1 MVDKN
6 LDALIEDVVHGAL
19 EDYVEKM
26 SSRLMQY
33 LLDGVDNPDM
43 LSTLAAR
50 AKSDAMAIF
59 IKYKGRISKETREAF
74 LSAVEGYET
83 EVEQTL
89 EKLHTKR
96 QLTKQGALEFAQ
108 AARGIGEIVNRQN
121 IALANTMAT
130 TWYAIAANAVVRKEL
145 GDSRRSIMED
155 AVRALSD
162 AGIETVDYKSGVK
175 TTIDAAVRRH
185 IVSQVSQAKAQ
196 ILSDRCDQY
205 DQDLV
210 FVSAHFGARPSHA
223 IWQGKV
229 YSRSG
234 TSDKYPSLDEG
245 TGYSGTGPFAA
256 LGDRLCG
263 VNCQHEM
270 VPYMPGLSQLPDLSF
285 EKEQKRYG
293 MTSEEYYKA
302 TQKQRALERKVRKY
316 KRRIAL
322 GQEQG
327 LDMVDDRYKLGR
339 AQALLREHCRANGLT
354 RLYERE
360 RAYGVKRQPR
370 SLKIV
375 PVSQPKKTLNSDLY
389 YSGTFPTAN
398 MAIKAYE
405 KSDDLP
411 ALFSKRT
418 EGASIIFEGT
428 KISNKAKAEIAA
440 SFEQALTFI
449 DKDYQKMTYL
459 VRVKNLNQ
467 GVSAQI
473 IRKDSKFALVEISPR
488 TMTKDSREQRI
499 QKLFHEIAHTS
510 EWRYTTMKEWNKQS
524 EYEIAFNR
532 GERDTLPKSKA
543 VTALE
548 KAFKR
553 EGIKAKYDSEKGYL
567 IFDNRGLSAVED
579 ISDYMGEYTY
589 LGADAVSELIAESIR
604 YVAVHGEGSNIIADI
619 VAGEVLEWF

>member
-6 LDALIEDVVHGAL
+6 LDAFIEDVVHGAL

-26 SSRLMQY
+26 SSRLTQY
-33 LLDGVDNPDM
+33 LLSGVDNPDM

-59 IKYKGRISKETREAF
+59 VKYKGRISKETREAF
-74 LSAVEGYET
+74 ISAVEGYEA

-108 AARGIGEIVNRQN
+108 AARGIGEIVSRQN

-145 GDSRRSIMED
+145 GDSRRAIMED

-196 ILSDRCDQY
+196 ILSDKCDEY

-234 TSDKYPSLDEG
+234 TSSKYPSLDEG
-245 TGYSGTGPFAA
+245 TGYSGTGPFGS

-293 MTSEEYYKA
+293 MTSDEYYRA

-339 AQALLREHCRANGLT
+339 TQALLREHCRANGLT

-360 RAYGVKRQPR
+360 RAYGVKRQPKGLGR
-370 SLKIV
+370 IDFKNTEA
-375 PVSQPKKTLNSDLY
+375 VSANSITEVAKARAEKLFIKAQLAEPAVTKTL
-389 YSGTFPTAN
+389 
-398 MAIKAYE
+398 
-405 KSDDLP
+405 KSLQ
-411 ALFSKRT
+411 
-418 EGASIIFEGT
+418 T
-428 KISNKAKAEIAA
+428 KTRKLAGFGQRLKSQTSLTRKIISNAKE
-440 SFEQALTFI
+440 E
-449 DKDYQKMTYL
+449 D
-459 VRVKNLNQ
+459 VKLN
-467 GVSAQI
+467 
-473 IRKDSKFALVEISPR
+473 
-488 TMTKDSREQRI
+488 TK
-499 QKLFHEIAHTS
+499 TS
-510 EWRYTTMKEWNKQS
+510 INDVLRYTFESDINHFVADFKEVRN
-524 EYEIAFNR
+524 
-532 GERDTLPKSKA
+532 
-543 VTALE
+543 ALE
-548 KAFKR
+548 K
-553 EGIKAKYDSEKGYL
+553 KGY
-567 IFDNRGLSAVED
+567 IFTKVKNTLKDESAVYRGVNTQVKTPDGYTFEIQFHTPQSLEIKEKNHVLYEQARILD
-579 ISDYMGEYTY
+579 LSTLDGKNQSDELERQMIVNSQTISAPPKID
-589 LGADAVSELIAESIR
+589 
-604 YVAVHGEGSNIIADI
+604 
-619 VAGEVLEWF
+619 EVKK

>member
-1 MVDKN
+1 MVDKD
-6 LDALIEDVVHGAL
+6 LDALIEEVVHGAL

-26 SSRLMQY
+26 SSRLTQY
-33 LLDGVDNPDM
+33 LLSGVDNPDM

-59 IKYKGRISKETREAF
+59 VKYKGRISKETREAF
-74 LSAVEGYET
+74 ISAVEGYEA

-108 AARGIGEIVNRQN
+108 AARGIGEIVSRQN

-145 GDSRRSIMED
+145 GDSRRAIMED

-196 ILSDRCDQY
+196 ILSDKCDEY

-234 TSDKYPSLDEG
+234 TSSKYPSLDEG
-245 TGYSGTGPFAA
+245 TGYSGTGPFGS

-293 MTSEEYYKA
+293 MTSDEYYRA

-339 AQALLREHCRANGLT
+339 TQALLREHCRANGLT
-354 RLYERE
+354 RLYKRE
-360 RAYGVKRQPR
+360 RAYGVKRQPKGLGR
-370 SLKIV
+370 IDFKNTEA
-375 PVSQPKKTLNSDLY
+375 VSANSITEVAKARAEKLFIKAQLAEPAVTKTL
-389 YSGTFPTAN
+389 
-398 MAIKAYE
+398 
-405 KSDDLP
+405 KSLQ
-411 ALFSKRT
+411 
-418 EGASIIFEGT
+418 T
-428 KISNKAKAEIAA
+428 KTRKLAGFGQRLKSQTSLTRKIISNAKE
-440 SFEQALTFI
+440 E
-449 DKDYQKMTYL
+449 D
-459 VRVKNLNQ
+459 VKLN
-467 GVSAQI
+467 
-473 IRKDSKFALVEISPR
+473 
-488 TMTKDSREQRI
+488 TK
-499 QKLFHEIAHTS
+499 TS
-510 EWRYTTMKEWNKQS
+510 INDVLRYTFESDINHFVADFKEVRN
-524 EYEIAFNR
+524 
-532 GERDTLPKSKA
+532 
-543 VTALE
+543 ALE
-548 KAFKR
+548 K
-553 EGIKAKYDSEKGYL
+553 KGY
-567 IFDNRGLSAVED
+567 IFTKVKNTLKDESAVYRGVNTQVKTPDGYTFEIQFHTPQSLEIKEKNHVLYEQARILD
-579 ISDYMGEYTY
+579 LSTLDGKNQSDELERQMIVNSQTISAPPKID
-589 LGADAVSELIAESIR
+589 
-604 YVAVHGEGSNIIADI
+604 
-619 VAGEVLEWF
+619 EVKK

>member
-1 MVDKN
+1 MVDKD
-6 LDALIEDVVHGAL
+6 LDALIEEVVHGAL

-26 SSRLMQY
+26 SSRLTQY
-33 LLDGVDNPDM
+33 LLAGVDNPDM

-59 IKYKGRISKETREAF
+59 TKYKGRISKETREAF
-74 LSAVEGYET
+74 LEAVESYEV
-83 EVEQTL
+83 EVEQALERLHPKHPLTGLGTL
-89 EKLHTKR
+89 E
-96 QLTKQGALEFAQ
+96 LTQ
-108 AARGIGEIVNRQN
+108 AARGVGEVITRQN

-130 TWYAIAANAVVRKEL
+130 TWYTIAANAIVRREL
-145 GDSRRSIMED
+145 GDSRRAIMED
-155 AVRALSD
+155 AVRTLSD

-196 ILSDRCDQY
+196 ILSDRCDEY

-234 TSDKYPSLDEG
+234 TSSKYPSLDEG
-245 TGYSGTGPFAA
+245 TGYSGTGPFGS

-293 MTSEEYYKA
+293 MTSDEYYKA

-339 AQALLREHCRANGLT
+339 TQALLREHCRANGLT

-360 RAYGVKRQPR
+360 RAYGVKRQPKGLGR
-370 SLKIV
+370 IDFKNTEA
-375 PVSQPKKTLNSDLY
+375 VSANSITEVAKARAEKLFIKAQLAEPAVTKTL
-389 YSGTFPTAN
+389 
-398 MAIKAYE
+398 
-405 KSDDLP
+405 KSLQ
-411 ALFSKRT
+411 
-418 EGASIIFEGT
+418 T
-428 KISNKAKAEIAA
+428 KTRKLAGFGQRLKSQTSLTRKIISNAKE
-440 SFEQALTFI
+440 E
-449 DKDYQKMTYL
+449 D
-459 VRVKNLNQ
+459 VKLN
-467 GVSAQI
+467 
-473 IRKDSKFALVEISPR
+473 
-488 TMTKDSREQRI
+488 TK
-499 QKLFHEIAHTS
+499 TS
-510 EWRYTTMKEWNKQS
+510 INDVLRYTFESDINHFVADFKEVRN
-524 EYEIAFNR
+524 
-532 GERDTLPKSKA
+532 
-543 VTALE
+543 ALE
-548 KAFKR
+548 K
-553 EGIKAKYDSEKGYL
+553 KGY
-567 IFDNRGLSAVED
+567 IFTKVKNTLKDESAVYRGVNTQVKTPDGYTFEIQFHTPQSLEIKEKNHVLYEQARILD
-579 ISDYMGEYTY
+579 LSTLDGKNQSDELERQMIVNSQTISAPPKID
-589 LGADAVSELIAESIR
+589 
-604 YVAVHGEGSNIIADI
+604 
-619 VAGEVLEWF
+619 EVKK

>member
-6 LDALIEDVVHGAL
+6 LDAFIEDVVHGAL

-26 SSRLMQY
+26 SSRLTQY
-33 LLDGVDNPDM
+33 LLSGVDNPDM

-59 IKYKGRISKETREAF
+59 TKYKGRISKETREAF
-74 LSAVEGYET
+74 LEAVESYEV
-83 EVEQTL
+83 EVEQALERLHPKHPLTGLGTL
-89 EKLHTKR
+89 E
-96 QLTKQGALEFAQ
+96 LTQ
-108 AARGIGEIVNRQN
+108 AARGVGEVITRQN

-130 TWYAIAANAVVRKEL
+130 TWYTIAANAIVRREL
-145 GDSRRSIMED
+145 GDSRRAIMED
-155 AVRALSD
+155 AVRTLSD

-196 ILSDRCDQY
+196 ILSDKCDEY

-234 TSDKYPSLDEG
+234 TSSKYPSLDEG
-245 TGYSGTGPFAA
+245 TGYSGTGPFGS

-339 AQALLREHCRANGLT
+339 TQALLREHCRANGLT

-370 SLKIV
+370 GLAIRRTYTAGAITTGDEFSKNNWIFSKEYGALLDKNGNIV
-375 PVSQPKKTLNSDLY
+375 GGVVAGGRTHVRFLLPKGYEWHNLSATHTHPSEYGGTFSVGGEKRGDIFHLTDANLMSYTAVCNEGIYRIERTENSKPKKFY
-389 YSGTFPTAN
+389 
-398 MAIKAYE
+398 KAA
-405 KSDDLP
+405 K
-411 ALFSKRT
+411 
-418 EGASIIFEGT
+418 
-428 KISNKAKAEIAA
+428 KAEDSAERESRLIVADGLMA
-440 SFEQALTFI
+440 KGRTIF
-449 DKDYQKMTYL
+449 
-459 VRVKNLNQ
+459 NG
-467 GVSAQI
+467 GVSYDELF
-473 IRKDSKFALVEISPR
+473 RLE
-488 TMTKDSREQRI
+488 RI
-499 QKLFHEIAHTS
+499 K
-510 EWRYTTMKEWNKQS
+510 
-524 EYEIAFNR
+524 
-532 GERDTLPKSKA
+532 KA
-543 VTALE
+543 
-548 KAFKR
+548 
-553 EGIKAKYDSEKGYL
+553 
-567 IFDNRGLSAVED
+567 
-579 ISDYMGEYTY
+579 
-589 LGADAVSELIAESIR
+589 ELM
-604 YVAVHGEGSNIIADI
+604 H
-619 VAGEVLEWF
+619 EWFSQNAKIYGYRYSFTKSRK

>member
-6 LDALIEDVVHGAL
+6 LDAFIEDVVHGAL

-26 SSRLMQY
+26 SSRLTQY
-33 LLDGVDNPDM
+33 LLSGVDNPDM

-59 IKYKGRISKETREAF
+59 VKYKGRISKETREAF
-74 LSAVEGYET
+74 ISAVEGYEA

-108 AARGIGEIVNRQN
+108 AARGIGEIVSRQN

-145 GDSRRSIMED
+145 GDSRRAIMED

-196 ILSDRCDQY
+196 ILSDKCDEY

-293 MTSEEYYKA
+293 MTSDEYYKA

-339 AQALLREHCRANGLT
+339 TQAMLREHCRSNGLT

-370 SLKIV
+370 GLGRIDFKSV
-375 PVSQPKKTLNSDLY
+375 GATS
-389 YSGTFPTAN
+389 SGAVTEAAKVRAEKLF
-398 MAIKAYE
+398 IKAQLAE
-405 KSDDLP
+405 PAVTEALKSLQTETRKL
-411 ALFSKRT
+411 AGFGQRLKSKTSLTRKIMSSVKEGDVKLNT
-418 EGASIIFEGT
+418 ET
-428 KISNKAKAEIAA
+428 KINDVLRYT
-440 SFEQALTFI
+440 FESDINHFVNNFKEVRNALEKMGYTF
-449 DKDYQKMTYL
+449 T
-459 VRVKNLNQ
+459 RVKNTL
-467 GVSAQI
+467 
-473 IRKDSKFALVEISPR
+473 KDE
-488 TMTKDSREQRI
+488 
-499 QKLFHEIAHTS
+499 
-510 EWRYTTMKEWNKQS
+510 
-524 EYEIAFNR
+524 
-532 GERDTLPKSKA
+532 
-543 VTALE
+543 
-548 KAFKR
+548 
-553 EGIKAKYDSEKGYL
+553 
-567 IFDNRGLSAVED
+567 SAVYRGVNTQVKTPDGYTFEIQFHTPQSLEIKEKNHVLYEQARILD
-579 ISDYMGEYTY
+579 LSTLDGKNQSDELERQMIVNSQTISAPPKID
-589 LGADAVSELIAESIR
+589 
-604 YVAVHGEGSNIIADI
+604 
-619 VAGEVLEWF
+619 EVKK

>member
-1 MVDKN
+1 MVDKD
-6 LDALIEDVVHGAL
+6 LDALIEEVVHGAL

-26 SSRLMQY
+26 SSRLTQY
-33 LLDGVDNPDM
+33 LLAGVDNPDM

-59 IKYKGRISKETREAF
+59 TKYKGRISKETREAF
-74 LSAVEGYET
+74 LEAVESYEV
-83 EVEQTL
+83 EVEQALERLHPKHPLTGLGTL
-89 EKLHTKR
+89 E
-96 QLTKQGALEFAQ
+96 LTQ
-108 AARGIGEIVNRQN
+108 AARGVGEVITRQN

-130 TWYAIAANAVVRKEL
+130 TWYTIAANAIVRREL
-145 GDSRRSIMED
+145 GDSRRAIMED
-155 AVRALSD
+155 AVRTLSD

-234 TSDKYPSLDEG
+234 TSSKYPSLDEG
-245 TGYSGTGPFAA
+245 TGYSGTGPFGS

-293 MTSEEYYKA
+293 MTSDEYYRA

-339 AQALLREHCRANGLT
+339 TQALLREHCRANGLT

-360 RAYGVKRQPR
+360 RAYGVKRQPKGLGR
-370 SLKIV
+370 IDFKNTEA
-375 PVSQPKKTLNSDLY
+375 VSANSITEVAKARAEKLFIKAQLAEPAVTKTL
-389 YSGTFPTAN
+389 
-398 MAIKAYE
+398 
-405 KSDDLP
+405 KSLQ
-411 ALFSKRT
+411 
-418 EGASIIFEGT
+418 T
-428 KISNKAKAEIAA
+428 KTRKLAGFGQRLKSQTSLTRKIISNAKE
-440 SFEQALTFI
+440 E
-449 DKDYQKMTYL
+449 D
-459 VRVKNLNQ
+459 VKLN
-467 GVSAQI
+467 
-473 IRKDSKFALVEISPR
+473 
-488 TMTKDSREQRI
+488 TK
-499 QKLFHEIAHTS
+499 TS
-510 EWRYTTMKEWNKQS
+510 INDVLRYTFESDINHFVADFKEVRN
-524 EYEIAFNR
+524 
-532 GERDTLPKSKA
+532 
-543 VTALE
+543 ALE
-548 KAFKR
+548 K
-553 EGIKAKYDSEKGYL
+553 KGY
-567 IFDNRGLSAVED
+567 IFTKVKNTLKDESAVYRGVNTQVKTPDGYTFEIQFHTPQSLEIKEKNHVLYEQARILD
-579 ISDYMGEYTY
+579 LSTLDGKNQSDELERQMIVNSQTISAPPKID
-589 LGADAVSELIAESIR
+589 
-604 YVAVHGEGSNIIADI
+604 
-619 VAGEVLEWF
+619 EVKK

>member
-1 MVDKN
+1 
-6 LDALIEDVVHGAL
+6 
-19 EDYVEKM
+19 VEKM
-26 SSRLMQY
+26 SSRLTQY
-33 LLDGVDNPDM
+33 LLSGVDNPDM

-59 IKYKGRISKETREAF
+59 VKYKGRISKETREAF
-74 LSAVEGYET
+74 ISAVEGYEA

-108 AARGIGEIVNRQN
+108 AARGIGEIVSRQN

-145 GDSRRSIMED
+145 GDSRRAIMED

-196 ILSDRCDQY
+196 ILSDKCDEY

-234 TSDKYPSLDEG
+234 TSSKYPSLDEG
-245 TGYSGTGPFAA
+245 TGYSGTGPFGS

-293 MTSEEYYKA
+293 MTSDEYYRA

-339 AQALLREHCRANGLT
+339 TQALLREHCRANGLT

-360 RAYGVKRQPR
+360 RAYGVKRQPKGLGR
-370 SLKIV
+370 IDFKNTEA
-375 PVSQPKKTLNSDLY
+375 VSANSITEVAKARAEKLFIKAQLAEPAVTKTL
-389 YSGTFPTAN
+389 
-398 MAIKAYE
+398 
-405 KSDDLP
+405 KSLQ
-411 ALFSKRT
+411 
-418 EGASIIFEGT
+418 T
-428 KISNKAKAEIAA
+428 KTRKLAGFGQRLKSQTSLTRKIISNAKE
-440 SFEQALTFI
+440 E
-449 DKDYQKMTYL
+449 D
-459 VRVKNLNQ
+459 VKLN
-467 GVSAQI
+467 
-473 IRKDSKFALVEISPR
+473 
-488 TMTKDSREQRI
+488 TK
-499 QKLFHEIAHTS
+499 TS
-510 EWRYTTMKEWNKQS
+510 INDVLRYTFESDINHFVADFKEVRN
-524 EYEIAFNR
+524 
-532 GERDTLPKSKA
+532 
-543 VTALE
+543 ALE
-548 KAFKR
+548 K
-553 EGIKAKYDSEKGYL
+553 KGY
-567 IFDNRGLSAVED
+567 IFTKVKNTLKDESAVYRGVNTQVKTPDGYTFEIQFHTPQSLEIKEKNHVLYEQARILD
-579 ISDYMGEYTY
+579 LSTLDGKNQSDELERQMIVNSQTISAPPKID
-589 LGADAVSELIAESIR
+589 
-604 YVAVHGEGSNIIADI
+604 
-619 VAGEVLEWF
+619 EVKK

>member
-6 LDALIEDVVHGAL
+6 LDALIEEVVHGAL

-26 SSRLMQY
+26 GSRLTQY

-59 IKYKGRISKETREAF
+59 VKYKGRISKETREAF

-89 EKLHTKR
+89 EKLHTKH

-130 TWYAIAANAVVRKEL
+130 TWYTIAANAVVRKEL
-145 GDSRRSIMED
+145 GDSRRAIMED

-162 AGIETVDYKSGVK
+162 SGIETIDYKSGVK

-196 ILSDRCDQY
+196 ILNDRCDQY

-234 TSDKYPSLDEG
+234 ASDKYPSLDEG
-245 TGYSGTGPFAA
+245 TGYSGTGLFGS

-339 AQALLREHCRANGLT
+339 TQAMLREHCRSNGLT

-360 RAYGVKRQPR
+360 RAYGVKKQPR
-370 SLKIV
+370 GLGRIDFKSV
-375 PVSQPKKTLNSDLY
+375 GAMS
-389 YSGTFPTAN
+389 SGAVTEAAKVRAEKLF
-398 MAIKAYE
+398 IKAQLAE
-405 KSDDLP
+405 PAVTEALKSLQTETRKL
-411 ALFSKRT
+411 AGFGQRLKSKTSLTRKIMSSVK
-418 EGASIIFEGT
+418 EGDVKLNTKT
-428 KISNKAKAEIAA
+428 KINDVLRYT
-440 SFEQALTFI
+440 FESDINHFVNNFKEVRNALEKMGYTF
-449 DKDYQKMTYL
+449 T
-459 VRVKNLNQ
+459 RVKNTLKDESAVYRGVNTQVKTPDGYTFEIQFHTPQSLEIKEKNHVLYEQARILDLSKQDDAEKFAQLNKQ
-467 GVSAQI
+467 MEKYSKQVSA
-473 IRKDSKFALVEISPR
+473 P
-488 TMTKDSREQRI
+488 QRI
-499 QKLFHEIAHTS
+499 DEI
-510 EWRYTTMKEWNKQS
+510 
-524 EYEIAFNR
+524 
-532 GERDTLPKSKA
+532 
-543 VTALE
+543 E
-548 KAFKR
+548 K
-553 EGIKAKYDSEKGYL
+553 
-567 IFDNRGLSAVED
+567 
-579 ISDYMGEYTY
+579 
-589 LGADAVSELIAESIR
+589 
-604 YVAVHGEGSNIIADI
+604 
-619 VAGEVLEWF
+619 

>member
-6 LDALIEDVVHGAL
+6 LDAFIEDVVHGAL

-26 SSRLMQY
+26 SSRLTQY
-33 LLDGVDNPDM
+33 LLSGVDNPDM

-59 IKYKGRISKETREAF
+59 VKYKGRISKETREAF
-74 LSAVEGYET
+74 ISAVEGYEA

-108 AARGIGEIVNRQN
+108 AARGIGEIVSRQN

-145 GDSRRSIMED
+145 GDSRRAIMED

-196 ILSDRCDQY
+196 ILSDKCDEY

-293 MTSEEYYKA
+293 MTSDEYYKA
-302 TQKQRALERKVRKY
+302 TQKQRALERRVRKY

-339 AQALLREHCRANGLT
+339 TQALLREHCRANGLT

-360 RAYGVKRQPR
+360 RAYGVKRQPKGLGR
-370 SLKIV
+370 IDFKNTEA
-375 PVSQPKKTLNSDLY
+375 VSANSITEVAKARAEKLFIKAQLAEPAVTKTL
-389 YSGTFPTAN
+389 
-398 MAIKAYE
+398 
-405 KSDDLP
+405 KSLQ
-411 ALFSKRT
+411 
-418 EGASIIFEGT
+418 T
-428 KISNKAKAEIAA
+428 KTRKLAGFGQRLKSQTSLTRKIISNAKE
-440 SFEQALTFI
+440 E
-449 DKDYQKMTYL
+449 D
-459 VRVKNLNQ
+459 VKLN
-467 GVSAQI
+467 
-473 IRKDSKFALVEISPR
+473 
-488 TMTKDSREQRI
+488 TK
-499 QKLFHEIAHTS
+499 TS
-510 EWRYTTMKEWNKQS
+510 INDVLRYTFESDINHFVADFKEVRN
-524 EYEIAFNR
+524 
-532 GERDTLPKSKA
+532 
-543 VTALE
+543 ALE
-548 KAFKR
+548 K
-553 EGIKAKYDSEKGYL
+553 KGY
-567 IFDNRGLSAVED
+567 IFTKVKNTLKDESAVYRGVNTQVKTPDGYTFEIQFHTPQSLEIKEKNHVLYEQARILD
-579 ISDYMGEYTY
+579 LSTLDGKNQSDELERQMIVNSQTISAPPKID
-589 LGADAVSELIAESIR
+589 
-604 YVAVHGEGSNIIADI
+604 
-619 VAGEVLEWF
+619 EVKK

>member
-1 MVDKN
+1 MVDKD
-6 LDALIEDVVHGAL
+6 LDALIEEVVHGAL

-26 SSRLMQY
+26 SSRLTQY
-33 LLDGVDNPDM
+33 LLAGVDNPDM

-59 IKYKGRISKETREAF
+59 TKYKGRISKETREAF
-74 LSAVEGYET
+74 LEAVESYEV
-83 EVEQTL
+83 EVEQALERLHPKHPLTGLGTL
-89 EKLHTKR
+89 E
-96 QLTKQGALEFAQ
+96 LTQ
-108 AARGIGEIVNRQN
+108 AARGVGEVITRQN

-130 TWYAIAANAVVRKEL
+130 TWYTIAANAIVRREL
-145 GDSRRSIMED
+145 GDSRRAIMED
-155 AVRALSD
+155 AVRTLSD

-223 IWQGKV
+223 MWQGKV

-327 LDMVDDRYKLGR
+327 LDMAPDRYKLGR
-339 AQALLREHCRANGLT
+339 TQALLREHCRANGLT

-360 RAYGVKRQPR
+360 RAYGVKRQPKGLGR
-370 SLKIV
+370 IDFKNTEA
-375 PVSQPKKTLNSDLY
+375 VSANSITEVAKARAEKLFIKAQLAEPAVTKTL
-389 YSGTFPTAN
+389 
-398 MAIKAYE
+398 
-405 KSDDLP
+405 KSLQ
-411 ALFSKRT
+411 
-418 EGASIIFEGT
+418 T
-428 KISNKAKAEIAA
+428 KTRKLAGFGQRLKSQTSLTRKIISNAKE
-440 SFEQALTFI
+440 E
-449 DKDYQKMTYL
+449 D
-459 VRVKNLNQ
+459 VKLN
-467 GVSAQI
+467 
-473 IRKDSKFALVEISPR
+473 
-488 TMTKDSREQRI
+488 TK
-499 QKLFHEIAHTS
+499 TS
-510 EWRYTTMKEWNKQS
+510 INDVLRYTFESDINHFVADFKEVRN
-524 EYEIAFNR
+524 
-532 GERDTLPKSKA
+532 
-543 VTALE
+543 ALE
-548 KAFKR
+548 K
-553 EGIKAKYDSEKGYL
+553 KGY
-567 IFDNRGLSAVED
+567 IFTKVKNTLKDESAVYRGVNTQVKTPDGYTFEIQFHTPQSLEIKEKNHVLYEQARILD
-579 ISDYMGEYTY
+579 LSTLDGKNQSDELERQMIVNSQTISAPPKID
-589 LGADAVSELIAESIR
+589 
-604 YVAVHGEGSNIIADI
+604 
-619 VAGEVLEWF
+619 EVKK

>member
-6 LDALIEDVVHGAL
+6 LDAFIEDVVHGAL

-26 SSRLMQY
+26 SSRLTQY

-59 IKYKGRISKETREAF
+59 VKYKGRISKEAREAF
-74 LSAVEGYET
+74 ISAVEGYEA

-108 AARGIGEIVNRQN
+108 AARGIGEIVSRQN

-145 GDSRRSIMED
+145 GDSRRAIMED

-223 IWQGKV
+223 MWQGKV

-245 TGYSGTGPFAA
+245 TGYSGTGPFGS

-293 MTSEEYYKA
+293 MTSDEYYRA

-339 AQALLREHCRANGLT
+339 TQALLREHCRANGLT

-360 RAYGVKRQPR
+360 RAYGVKRQPKGLGR
-370 SLKIV
+370 IDFKNTEA
-375 PVSQPKKTLNSDLY
+375 VSANSITEVAKARAEKLFIKAQLAEPAVTKTL
-389 YSGTFPTAN
+389 
-398 MAIKAYE
+398 
-405 KSDDLP
+405 KSLQ
-411 ALFSKRT
+411 
-418 EGASIIFEGT
+418 T
-428 KISNKAKAEIAA
+428 KTRKLAGFGQRLKSQTSLTRKIISNAKE
-440 SFEQALTFI
+440 E
-449 DKDYQKMTYL
+449 D
-459 VRVKNLNQ
+459 VKLN
-467 GVSAQI
+467 
-473 IRKDSKFALVEISPR
+473 
-488 TMTKDSREQRI
+488 TK
-499 QKLFHEIAHTS
+499 TS
-510 EWRYTTMKEWNKQS
+510 INDVLRYTFESDINHFVADFKEVRN
-524 EYEIAFNR
+524 
-532 GERDTLPKSKA
+532 
-543 VTALE
+543 ALE
-548 KAFKR
+548 K
-553 EGIKAKYDSEKGYL
+553 KGY
-567 IFDNRGLSAVED
+567 IFTKVKNTLKDESAVYRGVNTQVKTPDGYTFEIQFHTPQSLEIKEKNHVLYEQARILD
-579 ISDYMGEYTY
+579 LSTLDGKNQSDELERQMIVNSQTISAPPKID
-589 LGADAVSELIAESIR
+589 
-604 YVAVHGEGSNIIADI
+604 
-619 VAGEVLEWF
+619 EVKK

>member
-6 LDALIEDVVHGAL
+6 LDAFIEDVVHGAL

-26 SSRLMQY
+26 SSRLTQY
-33 LLDGVDNPDM
+33 LLAGVDNPDM

-59 IKYKGRISKETREAF
+59 TKYKGRISKETREAF
-74 LSAVEGYET
+74 LEAVESYEV
-83 EVEQTL
+83 EVEQALERLHPKHPLTGLGTL
-89 EKLHTKR
+89 E
-96 QLTKQGALEFAQ
+96 LTQ
-108 AARGIGEIVNRQN
+108 AARGVGEVITRQN

-130 TWYAIAANAVVRKEL
+130 TWYTIAANAIVRKEL
-145 GDSRRSIMED
+145 GDSRRAIMED

-196 ILSDRCDQY
+196 ILSDKCDEY

-234 TSDKYPSLDEG
+234 TSSKYPSLDEG

-285 EKEQKRYG
+285 EKEQKLYG
-293 MTSEEYYKA
+293 MTSEEYYRA

-339 AQALLREHCRANGLT
+339 TQALLREHCRANGLT

-360 RAYGVKRQPR
+360 RAYGVKRQPKGLGR
-370 SLKIV
+370 IDFKNTEA
-375 PVSQPKKTLNSDLY
+375 VSANSITEVAKARAEKLFIKAQLAEPAVTKTL
-389 YSGTFPTAN
+389 
-398 MAIKAYE
+398 
-405 KSDDLP
+405 KSLQ
-411 ALFSKRT
+411 
-418 EGASIIFEGT
+418 T
-428 KISNKAKAEIAA
+428 KTRKLAGFGQRLKSQTSLTRKIISNAKE
-440 SFEQALTFI
+440 E
-449 DKDYQKMTYL
+449 D
-459 VRVKNLNQ
+459 VKLN
-467 GVSAQI
+467 
-473 IRKDSKFALVEISPR
+473 
-488 TMTKDSREQRI
+488 TK
-499 QKLFHEIAHTS
+499 TS
-510 EWRYTTMKEWNKQS
+510 INDVLRYTFESDINHFVADFKEVRN
-524 EYEIAFNR
+524 
-532 GERDTLPKSKA
+532 
-543 VTALE
+543 ALE
-548 KAFKR
+548 K
-553 EGIKAKYDSEKGYL
+553 KGY
-567 IFDNRGLSAVED
+567 IFTKVKNTLKDESAVYRGVNTQVKTPDGYTFEIQFHTPQSLEIKEKNHVLYEQARILD
-579 ISDYMGEYTY
+579 LSTLDGKNQSDELERQMIVNSQTISAPPKID
-589 LGADAVSELIAESIR
+589 
-604 YVAVHGEGSNIIADI
+604 
-619 VAGEVLEWF
+619 EVKK

>member
-1 MVDKN
+1 MVDKD
-6 LDALIEDVVHGAL
+6 LDALIEEVVHGAL

-26 SSRLMQY
+26 SSRLTQY
-33 LLDGVDNPDM
+33 LLAGVDNPDM

-59 IKYKGRISKETREAF
+59 TKYKGRISKEAREAF

-130 TWYAIAANAVVRKEL
+130 TWYAVTANAIARREL
-145 GDSRRSIMED
+145 GDSRRAIMED

-162 AGIETVDYKSGVK
+162 AGIETIDYKSGVK

-196 ILSDRCDQY
+196 ILGDRCDQY

-223 IWQGKV
+223 MWQGKV

-293 MTSEEYYKA
+293 MTSEEYYKT

-339 AQALLREHCRANGLT
+339 TQALLREHCRANGLT

-360 RAYGVKRQPR
+360 RAYGVKRQPKGLGR
-370 SLKIV
+370 IDFKNTEA
-375 PVSQPKKTLNSDLY
+375 VSANSITEVAKARAEKLFIKAQLAEPAVTKTL
-389 YSGTFPTAN
+389 
-398 MAIKAYE
+398 
-405 KSDDLP
+405 KSLQ
-411 ALFSKRT
+411 
-418 EGASIIFEGT
+418 T
-428 KISNKAKAEIAA
+428 KTRKLAGFGQRLKSQTSLTRKIISNAKE
-440 SFEQALTFI
+440 E
-449 DKDYQKMTYL
+449 D
-459 VRVKNLNQ
+459 VKLN
-467 GVSAQI
+467 
-473 IRKDSKFALVEISPR
+473 
-488 TMTKDSREQRI
+488 TK
-499 QKLFHEIAHTS
+499 TS
-510 EWRYTTMKEWNKQS
+510 INDVLRYTFESDINHFVADFKEVRN
-524 EYEIAFNR
+524 
-532 GERDTLPKSKA
+532 
-543 VTALE
+543 ALE
-548 KAFKR
+548 K
-553 EGIKAKYDSEKGYL
+553 KGY
-567 IFDNRGLSAVED
+567 IFTKVKNTLKDESAVYRGVNTQVKTPDGYTFEIQFHTPQSLEIKEKNHVLYEQARILD
-579 ISDYMGEYTY
+579 LSTLDGKNQSDELERQMIVNSQTISAPPKID
-589 LGADAVSELIAESIR
+589 
-604 YVAVHGEGSNIIADI
+604 
-619 VAGEVLEWF
+619 EVKK

>member
-6 LDALIEDVVHGAL
+6 LDAFIEDVVHGAL

-26 SSRLMQY
+26 SSRLTQY
-33 LLDGVDNPDM
+33 LLSGVDNPDM

-59 IKYKGRISKETREAF
+59 VKYKGRISKETREAF
-74 LSAVEGYET
+74 ISAVEGYEA

-108 AARGIGEIVNRQN
+108 AARGVGEVITRQN

-130 TWYAIAANAVVRKEL
+130 TWYTIAANAIVRREL
-145 GDSRRSIMED
+145 GDSRRAIMED
-155 AVRALSD
+155 AVRTLSD

-196 ILSDRCDQY
+196 ILSDKCDEY

-234 TSDKYPSLDEG
+234 TSSKYPSLDEG
-245 TGYSGTGPFAA
+245 TGYSGTGPFGS

-293 MTSEEYYKA
+293 MTSDEYYRA

-339 AQALLREHCRANGLT
+339 TQALLREHCRANGLT

-360 RAYGVKRQPR
+360 RAYGVKRQPKGLGR
-370 SLKIV
+370 IDFKNTEA
-375 PVSQPKKTLNSDLY
+375 VSANSITEVAKARAEKLFIKAQLAEPAVTKTL
-389 YSGTFPTAN
+389 
-398 MAIKAYE
+398 
-405 KSDDLP
+405 KSLQ
-411 ALFSKRT
+411 
-418 EGASIIFEGT
+418 T
-428 KISNKAKAEIAA
+428 KTRKLAGFGQRLKSQTSLTRKIISNAKE
-440 SFEQALTFI
+440 E
-449 DKDYQKMTYL
+449 D
-459 VRVKNLNQ
+459 VKLN
-467 GVSAQI
+467 
-473 IRKDSKFALVEISPR
+473 
-488 TMTKDSREQRI
+488 TK
-499 QKLFHEIAHTS
+499 TS
-510 EWRYTTMKEWNKQS
+510 INDVLRYTFESDINHFVADFKEVRN
-524 EYEIAFNR
+524 
-532 GERDTLPKSKA
+532 
-543 VTALE
+543 ALE
-548 KAFKR
+548 K
-553 EGIKAKYDSEKGYL
+553 KGY
-567 IFDNRGLSAVED
+567 IFTKVKNTLKDESAVYRGVNTQVKTPDGYTFEIQFHTPQSLEIKEKNHVLYEQARILD
-579 ISDYMGEYTY
+579 LSTLDGKNQSDELERQMIVNSQTISAPPKID
-589 LGADAVSELIAESIR
+589 
-604 YVAVHGEGSNIIADI
+604 
-619 VAGEVLEWF
+619 EVKK

>member
-26 SSRLMQY
+26 SSRLAQY
-33 LLDGVDNPDM
+33 LLSGVDNPDM

-59 IKYKGRISKETREAF
+59 VKHKGRISKETHEAF

-108 AARGIGEIVNRQN
+108 AARGIDEIVNRQN

-130 TWYAIAANAVVRKEL
+130 TWYTIAANAVVRKEL
-145 GDSRRSIMED
+145 GDSRRAIMED

-293 MTSEEYYKA
+293 MTSDEYYKA
-302 TQKQRALERKVRKY
+302 TQKQRALERRVRKY

-339 AQALLREHCRANGLT
+339 TQALLREHCRANGLT

-360 RAYGVKRQPR
+360 RAYGVKNQPR
-370 SLKIV
+370 GLGRIDFKNTEA
-375 PVSQPKKTLNSDLY
+375 VSANSITEVAKARAEKLFIKAQLAEPAVTKTL
-389 YSGTFPTAN
+389 
-398 MAIKAYE
+398 
-405 KSDDLP
+405 KSLQ
-411 ALFSKRT
+411 
-418 EGASIIFEGT
+418 T
-428 KISNKAKAEIAA
+428 KTRKLAGFGQRLKSQTSLTRKIISNAKE
-440 SFEQALTFI
+440 E
-449 DKDYQKMTYL
+449 D
-459 VRVKNLNQ
+459 VKLN
-467 GVSAQI
+467 
-473 IRKDSKFALVEISPR
+473 
-488 TMTKDSREQRI
+488 TK
-499 QKLFHEIAHTS
+499 TS
-510 EWRYTTMKEWNKQS
+510 INDVLRYTFESDINHFVADFKEVRN
-524 EYEIAFNR
+524 
-532 GERDTLPKSKA
+532 
-543 VTALE
+543 ALE
-548 KAFKR
+548 K
-553 EGIKAKYDSEKGYL
+553 KGY
-567 IFDNRGLSAVED
+567 IFTKVKNTLKDESAVYRGVNTQVKTPDGYTFEIQFHTPQSLEIKEKNHVLYEQARILD
-579 ISDYMGEYTY
+579 LSTLDGKNQSDELERQMIVNSQTISAPPKID
-589 LGADAVSELIAESIR
+589 
-604 YVAVHGEGSNIIADI
+604 
-619 VAGEVLEWF
+619 EVKK

>member
-1 MVDKN
+1 MVDKD
-6 LDALIEDVVHGAL
+6 LDALIEEVVHGAL

-26 SSRLMQY
+26 SSRLTQY
-33 LLDGVDNPDM
+33 LLAGVDNPDM

-59 IKYKGRISKETREAF
+59 TKYKGRISKETREAF
-74 LSAVEGYET
+74 LEAVESYEV

-89 EKLHTKR
+89 EKLHTKH

-130 TWYAIAANAVVRKEL
+130 TWYTIAANAVVRKEL
-145 GDSRRSIMED
+145 GDSRRAIMED

-162 AGIETVDYKSGVK
+162 AGIETIDYKSGVK

-196 ILSDRCDQY
+196 ILSDKCDEY

-234 TSDKYPSLDEG
+234 TSSKYPSLDEG
-245 TGYSGTGPFAA
+245 TGYSGTGPFGS

-293 MTSEEYYKA
+293 MTSDEYYRA

-339 AQALLREHCRANGLT
+339 TQALLREHCRANGLT

-360 RAYGVKRQPR
+360 RAYGVKRQPKGLGR
-370 SLKIV
+370 IDFKNTEA
-375 PVSQPKKTLNSDLY
+375 VSTNSITEVAKARAEKLFIKAQLAEPAVTKTL
-389 YSGTFPTAN
+389 
-398 MAIKAYE
+398 
-405 KSDDLP
+405 KSLQ
-411 ALFSKRT
+411 
-418 EGASIIFEGT
+418 T
-428 KISNKAKAEIAA
+428 KTRKLAGFGQRLKSQTSLTRKIISNAKE
-440 SFEQALTFI
+440 E
-449 DKDYQKMTYL
+449 D
-459 VRVKNLNQ
+459 VKLN
-467 GVSAQI
+467 
-473 IRKDSKFALVEISPR
+473 
-488 TMTKDSREQRI
+488 TK
-499 QKLFHEIAHTS
+499 TS
-510 EWRYTTMKEWNKQS
+510 INDVLRYTFESDINHFVADFKEVRN
-524 EYEIAFNR
+524 
-532 GERDTLPKSKA
+532 
-543 VTALE
+543 ALE
-548 KAFKR
+548 K
-553 EGIKAKYDSEKGYL
+553 KGY
-567 IFDNRGLSAVED
+567 IFTKVKNTLKDESAVYRGVNTQVKTPDGYTFEIQFHTPQSLEIKEKNHVLYEQARILD
-579 ISDYMGEYTY
+579 LSTLDGKNQSDELERQMIVNSQTISAPPKID
-589 LGADAVSELIAESIR
+589 
-604 YVAVHGEGSNIIADI
+604 
-619 VAGEVLEWF
+619 EVKK

>member
-1 MVDKN
+1 MVDKD
-6 LDALIEDVVHGAL
+6 LDALIEEVVHGAL

-26 SSRLMQY
+26 SSRLTQY
-33 LLDGVDNPDM
+33 LLAGVDNPDM

-59 IKYKGRISKETREAF
+59 TKYKGRISKETREAF
-74 LSAVEGYET
+74 LEAVESYEV
-83 EVEQTL
+83 EVEQALERLHPKHPLTGLGTL
-89 EKLHTKR
+89 E
-96 QLTKQGALEFAQ
+96 LTQ
-108 AARGIGEIVNRQN
+108 AARGVGEVITRQN

-130 TWYAIAANAVVRKEL
+130 TWYTIAANAIVRREL
-145 GDSRRSIMED
+145 GDSRRAIMED
-155 AVRALSD
+155 AVRTLSD

-196 ILSDRCDQY
+196 ILSDRCDEY

-234 TSDKYPSLDEG
+234 TSSKYPSLDEG
-245 TGYSGTGPFAA
+245 TGYSGTGPFGS

-293 MTSEEYYKA
+293 MTSDEYYRA

-339 AQALLREHCRANGLT
+339 TQALLREHCRANGLT

-360 RAYGVKRQPR
+360 RAYGVKRQPKGLGR
-370 SLKIV
+370 IDFKNTEA
-375 PVSQPKKTLNSDLY
+375 VSANSITEVAKARAEKLFIKAQLAEPAVTKTL
-389 YSGTFPTAN
+389 
-398 MAIKAYE
+398 
-405 KSDDLP
+405 KSLQ
-411 ALFSKRT
+411 
-418 EGASIIFEGT
+418 T
-428 KISNKAKAEIAA
+428 KTRKLAGFGQRLKSQTSLTRKIISNAKE
-440 SFEQALTFI
+440 E
-449 DKDYQKMTYL
+449 D
-459 VRVKNLNQ
+459 VKLN
-467 GVSAQI
+467 
-473 IRKDSKFALVEISPR
+473 
-488 TMTKDSREQRI
+488 TK
-499 QKLFHEIAHTS
+499 TS
-510 EWRYTTMKEWNKQS
+510 INDVLRYTFESDINHFVADFKEVRN
-524 EYEIAFNR
+524 
-532 GERDTLPKSKA
+532 
-543 VTALE
+543 ALE
-548 KAFKR
+548 K
-553 EGIKAKYDSEKGYL
+553 KGY
-567 IFDNRGLSAVED
+567 IFTKVKNTLKDESAVYRGVNTQVKTPDGYTFEIQFHTPQSLEIKEKNHVLYEQARILD
-579 ISDYMGEYTY
+579 LSTLDGKNQSDELERQMIVNSQTISAPPKID
-589 LGADAVSELIAESIR
+589 
-604 YVAVHGEGSNIIADI
+604 
-619 VAGEVLEWF
+619 EVKK

>member
-6 LDALIEDVVHGAL
+6 LDAFIEDVVHGAL

-26 SSRLMQY
+26 SSRLTQY
-33 LLDGVDNPDM
+33 LLSGVDNPDM

-59 IKYKGRISKETREAF
+59 VKYKGRISKETREAF
-74 LSAVEGYET
+74 ISAVEGYEA

-108 AARGIGEIVNRQN
+108 AARGIGEIVSRQN

-145 GDSRRSIMED
+145 GDSRRAIMED

-196 ILSDRCDQY
+196 ILSDKCDEY

-234 TSDKYPSLDEG
+234 TSSKYPSLDEG
-245 TGYSGTGPFAA
+245 TGYSGTGPFGS

-293 MTSEEYYKA
+293 MTSDEYYRA

-339 AQALLREHCRANGLT
+339 TQALLREHCRANGLT

-360 RAYGVKRQPR
+360 RAYGVKRQP
-370 SLKIV
+370 
-375 PVSQPKKTLNSDLY
+375 
-389 YSGTFPTAN
+389 
-398 MAIKAYE
+398 
-405 KSDDLP
+405 
-411 ALFSKRT
+411 KRT
-418 EGASIIFEGT
+418 
-428 KISNKAKAEIAA
+428 
-440 SFEQALTFI
+440 
-449 DKDYQKMTYL
+449 
-459 VRVKNLNQ
+459 
-467 GVSAQI
+467 
-473 IRKDSKFALVEISPR
+473 
-488 TMTKDSREQRI
+488 
-499 QKLFHEIAHTS
+499 
-510 EWRYTTMKEWNKQS
+510 W
-524 EYEIAFNR
+524 
-532 GERDTLPKSKA
+532 
-543 VTALE
+543 
-548 KAFKR
+548 
-553 EGIKAKYDSEKGYL
+553 
-567 IFDNRGLSAVED
+567 
-579 ISDYMGEYTY
+579 
-589 LGADAVSELIAESIR
+589 AD
-604 YVAVHGEGSNIIADI
+604 
-619 VAGEVLEWF
+619 

>member
-6 LDALIEDVVHGAL
+6 LDALIEEVVHGAL

-26 SSRLMQY
+26 GSRLTQY

-59 IKYKGRISKETREAF
+59 VKYKGRISKETREAF

-89 EKLHTKR
+89 EKLHTKH

-130 TWYAIAANAVVRKEL
+130 TWYTIAANAVVRKEL
-145 GDSRRSIMED
+145 GDSRRAIMED

-162 AGIETVDYKSGVK
+162 AGIETIDYKSGVK

-196 ILSDRCDQY
+196 ILNDRCDQY

-234 TSDKYPSLDEG
+234 ASDKYPSLDEG
-245 TGYSGTGPFAA
+245 TGYSGTGLFGS

-339 AQALLREHCRANGLT
+339 TQAMLREHCRSNGLT

-360 RAYGVKRQPR
+360 RAYGVKKQPR
-370 SLKIV
+370 GLGRIDFKSV
-375 PVSQPKKTLNSDLY
+375 GAMS
-389 YSGTFPTAN
+389 SGAVTEAAKVRAEKLF
-398 MAIKAYE
+398 IKAQLAE
-405 KSDDLP
+405 PAVTEALKSLQTETRKL
-411 ALFSKRT
+411 AGFGQRLKSKTSLTRKIMSSVK
-418 EGASIIFEGT
+418 EGDVKLNTKT
-428 KISNKAKAEIAA
+428 KINDVLRYT
-440 SFEQALTFI
+440 FESDINHFVNNFKEVRNALEKMGYTF
-449 DKDYQKMTYL
+449 T
-459 VRVKNLNQ
+459 RVKNTLKDESAVYRGVNTQVKTPDGYTFEIQFHTPQSLEIKEKNHVLYEQARILDLSKQDDAEKFAQLNKQ
-467 GVSAQI
+467 MEKYSKQVSA
-473 IRKDSKFALVEISPR
+473 P
-488 TMTKDSREQRI
+488 QRI
-499 QKLFHEIAHTS
+499 DEI
-510 EWRYTTMKEWNKQS
+510 
-524 EYEIAFNR
+524 
-532 GERDTLPKSKA
+532 
-543 VTALE
+543 E
-548 KAFKR
+548 K
-553 EGIKAKYDSEKGYL
+553 
-567 IFDNRGLSAVED
+567 
-579 ISDYMGEYTY
+579 
-589 LGADAVSELIAESIR
+589 
-604 YVAVHGEGSNIIADI
+604 
-619 VAGEVLEWF
+619 

>member
-6 LDALIEDVVHGAL
+6 LDAFIEDVVHGAL

-26 SSRLMQY
+26 SSRLTQY
-33 LLDGVDNPDM
+33 LLSGVDNPDM

-59 IKYKGRISKETREAF
+59 VKYKGRISKETREAF
-74 LSAVEGYET
+74 ISAVEGYEA

-108 AARGIGEIVNRQN
+108 AARGIGEIVSRQN

-145 GDSRRSIMED
+145 GDSRRAIMED

-196 ILSDRCDQY
+196 ILSDKCDEY

-234 TSDKYPSLDEG
+234 TSSKYPSLDEG

-293 MTSEEYYKA
+293 MTSDEYYRA

-339 AQALLREHCRANGLT
+339 TQALLREHCRANGLT

-360 RAYGVKRQPR
+360 RAYGVKRQPKGLGR
-370 SLKIV
+370 IDFKNTEA
-375 PVSQPKKTLNSDLY
+375 VSANSITEVAKARAEKLFIKAQLAEPAVTKTL
-389 YSGTFPTAN
+389 
-398 MAIKAYE
+398 
-405 KSDDLP
+405 KSLQ
-411 ALFSKRT
+411 
-418 EGASIIFEGT
+418 T
-428 KISNKAKAEIAA
+428 KTRKLAGFGQRLKSQTSLTRKIISNAKE
-440 SFEQALTFI
+440 E
-449 DKDYQKMTYL
+449 D
-459 VRVKNLNQ
+459 VKLN
-467 GVSAQI
+467 
-473 IRKDSKFALVEISPR
+473 
-488 TMTKDSREQRI
+488 TK
-499 QKLFHEIAHTS
+499 TS
-510 EWRYTTMKEWNKQS
+510 INDVLRYTFESDINHFVADFKEVRN
-524 EYEIAFNR
+524 
-532 GERDTLPKSKA
+532 
-543 VTALE
+543 ALE
-548 KAFKR
+548 K
-553 EGIKAKYDSEKGYL
+553 KGY
-567 IFDNRGLSAVED
+567 IFTKVKNTLKDESAVYRGVNTQVKTPDGYTFEIQFHTPQSLEIKEKNHVLYEQARILD
-579 ISDYMGEYTY
+579 LSTLDGKNQSDELERQMIVNSQTISAPPKID
-589 LGADAVSELIAESIR
+589 
-604 YVAVHGEGSNIIADI
+604 
-619 VAGEVLEWF
+619 EVKK

>member
-6 LDALIEDVVHGAL
+6 LDAFIEDVVHGAL

-26 SSRLMQY
+26 SSRLTQY
-33 LLDGVDNPDM
+33 LLSGVDNPDM

-59 IKYKGRISKETREAF
+59 TKYKGRISKETREAF
-74 LSAVEGYET
+74 LEAVESYEV
-83 EVEQTL
+83 EVEQALERLHPKHPLTGLGTL
-89 EKLHTKR
+89 E
-96 QLTKQGALEFAQ
+96 LTQ
-108 AARGIGEIVNRQN
+108 AARGVGEVITRQN

-130 TWYAIAANAVVRKEL
+130 TWYTIAANAIVRREL
-145 GDSRRSIMED
+145 GDSRRAIMED
-155 AVRALSD
+155 AVRTLSD

-223 IWQGKV
+223 MWQGKV

-293 MTSEEYYKA
+293 MTSEEYYRA

-339 AQALLREHCRANGLT
+339 TQALLREHCRANGLT

-360 RAYGVKRQPR
+360 RAYGVKRQPKGLGR
-370 SLKIV
+370 IDFKNTEA
-375 PVSQPKKTLNSDLY
+375 VSANSITEVAKARAEKLFIKAQLAEPAVTKTL
-389 YSGTFPTAN
+389 
-398 MAIKAYE
+398 
-405 KSDDLP
+405 KSLQ
-411 ALFSKRT
+411 
-418 EGASIIFEGT
+418 T
-428 KISNKAKAEIAA
+428 KTRKLAGFGQRLKSQTSLTRKIISNAKE
-440 SFEQALTFI
+440 E
-449 DKDYQKMTYL
+449 D
-459 VRVKNLNQ
+459 VKLN
-467 GVSAQI
+467 
-473 IRKDSKFALVEISPR
+473 
-488 TMTKDSREQRI
+488 TK
-499 QKLFHEIAHTS
+499 TS
-510 EWRYTTMKEWNKQS
+510 INDVLRYTFESDINHFVADFKEVRN
-524 EYEIAFNR
+524 
-532 GERDTLPKSKA
+532 
-543 VTALE
+543 ALE
-548 KAFKR
+548 K
-553 EGIKAKYDSEKGYL
+553 KGY
-567 IFDNRGLSAVED
+567 IFTKVKNTLKDESAVYRGVNTQVKTPDGYTFEIQFHTPQSLEIKEKNHVLYEQARILD
-579 ISDYMGEYTY
+579 LSTLDGKNQSDELERQMIVNSQTISAPPKID
-589 LGADAVSELIAESIR
+589 
-604 YVAVHGEGSNIIADI
+604 
-619 VAGEVLEWF
+619 EVKK

>member
-6 LDALIEDVVHGAL
+6 LDAFIEDVVHGAL

-26 SSRLMQY
+26 SSRLTQY
-33 LLDGVDNPDM
+33 LLSGVDNPDM

-59 IKYKGRISKETREAF
+59 TKYKGRISKETREAF
-74 LSAVEGYET
+74 LEAVESYEV
-83 EVEQTL
+83 EVEQAL

-108 AARGIGEIVNRQN
+108 AARGIGEIVSRQN

-130 TWYAIAANAVVRKEL
+130 TWYTIAANAIVRREL
-145 GDSRRSIMED
+145 GDSRRAIMED

-196 ILSDRCDQY
+196 ILSDKCDEY

-223 IWQGKV
+223 MWQGKV

-327 LDMVDDRYKLGR
+327 LDMAPDRYKLGR
-339 AQALLREHCRANGLT
+339 TQALLREHCRANGLT

-360 RAYGVKRQPR
+360 RAYGVKKQPR
-370 SLKIV
+370 GLGRIDFKNTRAIEREELERSIKKKRNAASEEQIKRATVNLNKLNSKKYAQQFKRIAENKKTKHELLKQAKRLLTKNSGTLKEGMAFIDSRTGEV
-375 PVSQPKKTLNSDLY
+375 FWSVASGKDDQQVSAPVSAVREIRRRNREAGRKVVIAIHTHPLSTPPSPDDFESCARKGYKKGYVVAVDGSVY
-389 YSGTFPTAN
+389 EYTAEGRHITRRLISEAILDSIYIHADTKTAILE
-398 MAIKAYE
+398 AIKGL
-405 KSDDLP
+405 S
-411 ALFSKRT
+411 
-418 EGASIIFEGT
+418 
-428 KISNKAKAEIAA
+428 
-440 SFEQALTFI
+440 
-449 DKDYQKMTYL
+449 KDY
-459 VRVKNLNQ
+459 
-467 GVSAQI
+467 
-473 IRKDSKFALVEISPR
+473 
-488 TMTKDSREQRI
+488 
-499 QKLFHEIAHTS
+499 
-510 EWRYTTMKEWNKQS
+510 
-524 EYEIAFNR
+524 
-532 GERDTLPKSKA
+532 
-543 VTALE
+543 
-548 KAFKR
+548 
-553 EGIKAKYDSEKGYL
+553 
-567 IFDNRGLSAVED
+567 D
-579 ISDYMGEYTY
+579 ISCR
-589 LGADAVSELIAESIR
+589 EL
-604 YVAVHGEGSNIIADI
+604 
-619 VAGEVLEWF
+619 

>member
-1 MVDKN
+1 MVDKD
-6 LDALIEDVVHGAL
+6 LDALIEEVVHGAL

-26 SSRLMQY
+26 SSRLTQY
-33 LLDGVDNPDM
+33 LLAGVDNPDM

-59 IKYKGRISKETREAF
+59 TKYKGRISKETREAF
-74 LSAVEGYET
+74 LEAVESYEV
-83 EVEQTL
+83 EVEQALERLHPKHPLTGLGTL
-89 EKLHTKR
+89 E
-96 QLTKQGALEFAQ
+96 LTQ
-108 AARGIGEIVNRQN
+108 AARGVGEVITRQN

-130 TWYAIAANAVVRKEL
+130 TWYTIAANAIVRREL
-145 GDSRRSIMED
+145 GDSRRAIMED
-155 AVRALSD
+155 AVRTLSD

-196 ILSDRCDQY
+196 ILSDKCDEY

-234 TSDKYPSLDEG
+234 TSSKYPSLDEG
-245 TGYSGTGPFAA
+245 TGYSGTGPFGS

-293 MTSEEYYKA
+293 MTSDEYYRA

-339 AQALLREHCRANGLT
+339 TQALLREHCRANGLT

-360 RAYGVKRQPR
+360 RAYGVKRQPKGLGR
-370 SLKIV
+370 IDFKNTEA
-375 PVSQPKKTLNSDLY
+375 VSANSITEVAKARAEKLFIKAQLAEPAVTKTL
-389 YSGTFPTAN
+389 
-398 MAIKAYE
+398 
-405 KSDDLP
+405 KSLQ
-411 ALFSKRT
+411 
-418 EGASIIFEGT
+418 T
-428 KISNKAKAEIAA
+428 KTRKLAGFGQRLKSQTSLTRKIISNAKE
-440 SFEQALTFI
+440 E
-449 DKDYQKMTYL
+449 D
-459 VRVKNLNQ
+459 VKLN
-467 GVSAQI
+467 
-473 IRKDSKFALVEISPR
+473 
-488 TMTKDSREQRI
+488 TK
-499 QKLFHEIAHTS
+499 TS
-510 EWRYTTMKEWNKQS
+510 INDVLRYTFESDINHFVADFKEVRN
-524 EYEIAFNR
+524 
-532 GERDTLPKSKA
+532 
-543 VTALE
+543 ALE
-548 KAFKR
+548 K
-553 EGIKAKYDSEKGYL
+553 KGY
-567 IFDNRGLSAVED
+567 IFTKVKNTLKDESAVYRGVNTQVKTPDGYTFEIQFHTPQSLEIKEKNHVLYEQARILD
-579 ISDYMGEYTY
+579 LSTLDGKNQSDELERQMIVNSQTISAPPKID
-589 LGADAVSELIAESIR
+589 
-604 YVAVHGEGSNIIADI
+604 
-619 VAGEVLEWF
+619 EVKK

>member
-6 LDALIEDVVHGAL
+6 LDVLIEDVVHGAL

-26 SSRLMQY
+26 SSRLTQY
-33 LLDGVDNPDM
+33 LLSGVDNPDM

-50 AKSDAMAIF
+50 AKSDAIAIF
-59 IKYKGRISKETREAF
+59 IKYRGRISKETREAF
-74 LSAVEGYET
+74 LSAVEGYEA

-108 AARGIGEIVNRQN
+108 AARGIGEIVSRQN

-145 GDSRRSIMED
+145 GDSRRAIMED

-196 ILSDRCDQY
+196 ILNDKCDEY

-234 TSDKYPSLDEG
+234 TSSKYPSLDEG
-245 TGYSGTGPFAA
+245 TGYSGTGPFGS

-293 MTSEEYYKA
+293 MTSDEYYRA

-339 AQALLREHCRANGLT
+339 TQALLREHCRANGLT

-360 RAYGVKRQPR
+360 RAYGVKRQPKGLGR
-370 SLKIV
+370 IDFKNTEA
-375 PVSQPKKTLNSDLY
+375 VSANSITEVAKARAEKLFIKAQLAEPAVTKTL
-389 YSGTFPTAN
+389 
-398 MAIKAYE
+398 
-405 KSDDLP
+405 KSLQ
-411 ALFSKRT
+411 
-418 EGASIIFEGT
+418 T
-428 KISNKAKAEIAA
+428 KTRKLAGFGQRLKSQTSLTRKIISNAKE
-440 SFEQALTFI
+440 E
-449 DKDYQKMTYL
+449 D
-459 VRVKNLNQ
+459 VKLN
-467 GVSAQI
+467 
-473 IRKDSKFALVEISPR
+473 
-488 TMTKDSREQRI
+488 TK
-499 QKLFHEIAHTS
+499 TS
-510 EWRYTTMKEWNKQS
+510 INDVLRYTFESDINHFVADFKEVRN
-524 EYEIAFNR
+524 
-532 GERDTLPKSKA
+532 
-543 VTALE
+543 ALE
-548 KAFKR
+548 K
-553 EGIKAKYDSEKGYL
+553 KGY
-567 IFDNRGLSAVED
+567 IFTKVKNTLKDESAVYRGVNTQVKTPDGYTFEIQFHTPQSLEIKEKNHVLYEQARILD
-579 ISDYMGEYTY
+579 LSTLDGKNQSDELERQMIVNSQTISAPPKID
-589 LGADAVSELIAESIR
+589 
-604 YVAVHGEGSNIIADI
+604 
-619 VAGEVLEWF
+619 EVKK

>member
-6 LDALIEDVVHGAL
+6 LDAFIEDVVHGAL

-26 SSRLMQY
+26 SSRLTQY
-33 LLDGVDNPDM
+33 LLSGVDNPDM

-59 IKYKGRISKETREAF
+59 VKYKGRISKETREAF
-74 LSAVEGYET
+74 ISAVEGYEA

-89 EKLHTKR
+89 ERLHPKHP
-96 QLTKQGALEFAQ
+96 LTGLGTLELTQ
-108 AARGIGEIVNRQN
+108 AARGVGEVITRQN

-130 TWYAIAANAVVRKEL
+130 TWYTIAANAIVRREL
-145 GDSRRSIMED
+145 GDSRRAIMED

-196 ILSDRCDQY
+196 ILSDRCDEY

-234 TSDKYPSLDEG
+234 TSSKYPSLDEG
-245 TGYSGTGPFAA
+245 TGYSGTGPFGS

-293 MTSEEYYKA
+293 MTSDEYYRA

-339 AQALLREHCRANGLT
+339 TQALLREHCRANGLT

-360 RAYGVKRQPR
+360 RAYGVKRQPKGLGR
-370 SLKIV
+370 IDFKNTEA
-375 PVSQPKKTLNSDLY
+375 VSANSITEVAKARAEKLFIKAQLAEPAVTKTL
-389 YSGTFPTAN
+389 
-398 MAIKAYE
+398 
-405 KSDDLP
+405 KSLQ
-411 ALFSKRT
+411 
-418 EGASIIFEGT
+418 T
-428 KISNKAKAEIAA
+428 KTRKLAGFGQRLKSQTSLTRKIISNAKE
-440 SFEQALTFI
+440 E
-449 DKDYQKMTYL
+449 D
-459 VRVKNLNQ
+459 VKLN
-467 GVSAQI
+467 
-473 IRKDSKFALVEISPR
+473 
-488 TMTKDSREQRI
+488 TK
-499 QKLFHEIAHTS
+499 TS
-510 EWRYTTMKEWNKQS
+510 INDVLRYTFESDINHFVADFKEVRN
-524 EYEIAFNR
+524 
-532 GERDTLPKSKA
+532 
-543 VTALE
+543 ALE
-548 KAFKR
+548 K
-553 EGIKAKYDSEKGYL
+553 KGY
-567 IFDNRGLSAVED
+567 IFTKVKNTLKDESAVYRGVNTQVKTPDGYTFEIQFHTPQSLEIKEKNHVLYEQARILD
-579 ISDYMGEYTY
+579 LSTLDGKNQSDELERQMIVNSQTISAPPKID
-589 LGADAVSELIAESIR
+589 
-604 YVAVHGEGSNIIADI
+604 
-619 VAGEVLEWF
+619 EVKK

>member
-1 MVDKN
+1 MVDKD
-6 LDALIEDVVHGAL
+6 LDALIEEVVHGAL

-26 SSRLMQY
+26 SSRLTQY
-33 LLDGVDNPDM
+33 LLAGVDNPDM

-59 IKYKGRISKETREAF
+59 TKYKGRISKETREAF
-74 LSAVEGYET
+74 LEAVESYEV
-83 EVEQTL
+83 EVEQALERLHPKHPLTGLGTL
-89 EKLHTKR
+89 E
-96 QLTKQGALEFAQ
+96 LTQ
-108 AARGIGEIVNRQN
+108 AARGVGEVITRQN

-130 TWYAIAANAVVRKEL
+130 TWYTIAANAIVRKEL
-145 GDSRRSIMED
+145 GDSRRAIMED

-196 ILSDRCDQY
+196 ILSDKCDEY

-234 TSDKYPSLDEG
+234 TSSKYPSLDEG
-245 TGYSGTGPFAA
+245 TGYSGTGPFGS

-293 MTSEEYYKA
+293 MTSDEYYKA
-302 TQKQRALERKVRKY
+302 TQKQRALERRVRKY

-339 AQALLREHCRANGLT
+339 TQALLREHCRANGLT

-360 RAYGVKRQPR
+360 RAYGVKRQPKGLGR
-370 SLKIV
+370 IDFKNTEA
-375 PVSQPKKTLNSDLY
+375 VSANSITEVAKARAEKLFIKAQLAEPAVTKTL
-389 YSGTFPTAN
+389 
-398 MAIKAYE
+398 
-405 KSDDLP
+405 KSLQ
-411 ALFSKRT
+411 
-418 EGASIIFEGT
+418 T
-428 KISNKAKAEIAA
+428 KTRKLAGFGQRLKSQTSLTRKIISNAKE
-440 SFEQALTFI
+440 E
-449 DKDYQKMTYL
+449 D
-459 VRVKNLNQ
+459 VKLN
-467 GVSAQI
+467 
-473 IRKDSKFALVEISPR
+473 
-488 TMTKDSREQRI
+488 TK
-499 QKLFHEIAHTS
+499 TS
-510 EWRYTTMKEWNKQS
+510 INDVLRYTFESDINHFVADFKEVRN
-524 EYEIAFNR
+524 
-532 GERDTLPKSKA
+532 
-543 VTALE
+543 ALE
-548 KAFKR
+548 K
-553 EGIKAKYDSEKGYL
+553 KGY
-567 IFDNRGLSAVED
+567 IFTKVKNTLKDESAVYRGVNTQVKTPDGYTFEIQFHTPQSLEIKEKNHVLYEQARILD
-579 ISDYMGEYTY
+579 LSTLDGKNQSDELERQMIVNSQTISAPPKID
-589 LGADAVSELIAESIR
+589 
-604 YVAVHGEGSNIIADI
+604 
-619 VAGEVLEWF
+619 EVKK

>member
-6 LDALIEDVVHGAL
+6 LDALIEEVVHGAL

-26 SSRLMQY
+26 SSRLAQY
-33 LLDGVDNPDM
+33 LLSGVDNPDM

-59 IKYKGRISKETREAF
+59 VKYRGRISKETREAF
-74 LSAVEGYET
+74 LEAVEGYET

-108 AARGIGEIVNRQN
+108 AARGIDEIVNRQN

-130 TWYAIAANAVVRKEL
+130 TWYTIAANAVVRKEL
-145 GDSRRSIMED
+145 GDSRRAIMED

-162 AGIETVDYKSGVK
+162 AGIETVDYKNGVK

-234 TSDKYPSLDEG
+234 ASSKYPSLDEG
-245 TGYSGTGPFAA
+245 TGYSGTGPFGS

-293 MTSEEYYKA
+293 MTSDEYYKA

-339 AQALLREHCRANGLT
+339 TQALLREHCRANGLT

-370 SLKIV
+370 GLGRIDFKSV
-375 PVSQPKKTLNSDLY
+375 GAMS
-389 YSGTFPTAN
+389 SGAVTEAAKVRAEKLF
-398 MAIKAYE
+398 IKAQLAE
-405 KSDDLP
+405 PAVTEALKSLQTETRKL
-411 ALFSKRT
+411 AGFGQRLKSKTSLTRKIMSSVKEGDVKLNT
-418 EGASIIFEGT
+418 ET
-428 KISNKAKAEIAA
+428 KINDVLRYT
-440 SFEQALTFI
+440 FESDINHFVNNFKEVRNALEKMGYTF
-449 DKDYQKMTYL
+449 T
-459 VRVKNLNQ
+459 RVKNTLKDESAVYR
-467 GVSAQI
+467 GVNTQVKTPDGYTFEIQFHTPQSLEIKEKNHVLYEQARILDLSKQ
-473 IRKDSKFALVEISPR
+473 DDAEKFAQLNKQMEKYSKQVSVP
-488 TMTKDSREQRI
+488 QRI
-499 QKLFHEIAHTS
+499 DEI
-510 EWRYTTMKEWNKQS
+510 KK
-524 EYEIAFNR
+524 
-532 GERDTLPKSKA
+532 
-543 VTALE
+543 
-548 KAFKR
+548 
-553 EGIKAKYDSEKGYL
+553 
-567 IFDNRGLSAVED
+567 
-579 ISDYMGEYTY
+579 
-589 LGADAVSELIAESIR
+589 
-604 YVAVHGEGSNIIADI
+604 
-619 VAGEVLEWF
+619 

>member
-6 LDALIEDVVHGAL
+6 LDVLIEDVVHGAL

-26 SSRLMQY
+26 SSRLTQY
-33 LLDGVDNPDM
+33 LLSGVDNPDM

-50 AKSDAMAIF
+50 AKSDAIAIF
-59 IKYKGRISKETREAF
+59 IKYRGRISKETREAF

-89 EKLHTKR
+89 EKLHTKH

-145 GDSRRSIMED
+145 GDSRRAIMED

-162 AGIETVDYKSGVK
+162 AGIETIDYKSGVK

-196 ILSDRCDQY
+196 ILNDRCDQY

-234 TSDKYPSLDEG
+234 ASDKYPSLDEG
-245 TGYSGTGPFAA
+245 TGYSGTGLFGS

-339 AQALLREHCRANGLT
+339 TQALLREHCRANGLT

-360 RAYGVKRQPR
+360 RAYGVKRQPKGLGR
-370 SLKIV
+370 IDFKNTEA
-375 PVSQPKKTLNSDLY
+375 VSANSITEVAKARAEKLFIKAQLAEPAVTKTL
-389 YSGTFPTAN
+389 
-398 MAIKAYE
+398 
-405 KSDDLP
+405 KSLQ
-411 ALFSKRT
+411 
-418 EGASIIFEGT
+418 T
-428 KISNKAKAEIAA
+428 KTRKLAGFGQRLKSQTSLTRKIISNAKE
-440 SFEQALTFI
+440 E
-449 DKDYQKMTYL
+449 D
-459 VRVKNLNQ
+459 VKLN
-467 GVSAQI
+467 
-473 IRKDSKFALVEISPR
+473 
-488 TMTKDSREQRI
+488 TK
-499 QKLFHEIAHTS
+499 TS
-510 EWRYTTMKEWNKQS
+510 INDVLRYTFESDINHFVADFKEVRN
-524 EYEIAFNR
+524 
-532 GERDTLPKSKA
+532 
-543 VTALE
+543 ALE
-548 KAFKR
+548 K
-553 EGIKAKYDSEKGYL
+553 KGY
-567 IFDNRGLSAVED
+567 IFTKVKNTLKDESAVYRGVNTQVKTPDGYTFEIQFHTPQSLEIKEKNHVLYEQARILD
-579 ISDYMGEYTY
+579 LSTLDGKNQSDELERQMIVNSQTISAPPKID
-589 LGADAVSELIAESIR
+589 
-604 YVAVHGEGSNIIADI
+604 
-619 VAGEVLEWF
+619 EVKK

>member
-6 LDALIEDVVHGAL
+6 LDALIEEVVHGAL

-26 SSRLMQY
+26 GSRLTQY

-59 IKYKGRISKETREAF
+59 VKYKGRISKETREAF

-89 EKLHTKR
+89 EKLHTKH

-130 TWYAIAANAVVRKEL
+130 TWYTIAANAVVRKEL
-145 GDSRRSIMED
+145 GDSRRAIMED

-162 AGIETVDYKSGVK
+162 AGIETIDYKSGVK

-196 ILSDRCDQY
+196 ILSDKCDEY

-234 TSDKYPSLDEG
+234 TSSKYPSLDEG
-245 TGYSGTGPFAA
+245 TGYSGTGPFGS

-293 MTSEEYYKA
+293 MTSDEYYRA

-339 AQALLREHCRANGLT
+339 TQALLREHCRANGLT

-360 RAYGVKRQPR
+360 RAYGVKRQPKGLGR
-370 SLKIV
+370 IDFKNTEA
-375 PVSQPKKTLNSDLY
+375 VSANSITEVAKARAEKLFIKAQLAEPAVTKTL
-389 YSGTFPTAN
+389 
-398 MAIKAYE
+398 
-405 KSDDLP
+405 KSLQ
-411 ALFSKRT
+411 
-418 EGASIIFEGT
+418 T
-428 KISNKAKAEIAA
+428 KTRKLAGFGQRLKSQTSLTRKIISNAKE
-440 SFEQALTFI
+440 E
-449 DKDYQKMTYL
+449 D
-459 VRVKNLNQ
+459 VKLN
-467 GVSAQI
+467 
-473 IRKDSKFALVEISPR
+473 
-488 TMTKDSREQRI
+488 TK
-499 QKLFHEIAHTS
+499 TS
-510 EWRYTTMKEWNKQS
+510 INDVLRYTFESDINHFVADFKEVRN
-524 EYEIAFNR
+524 
-532 GERDTLPKSKA
+532 
-543 VTALE
+543 ALE
-548 KAFKR
+548 K
-553 EGIKAKYDSEKGYL
+553 KGY
-567 IFDNRGLSAVED
+567 IFTKVKNTLKDESAVYRGVNTQVKTPDGYTFEIQFHTPQSLEIKEKNHVLYEQARILD
-579 ISDYMGEYTY
+579 LSTLDGKNQSDELERQMIVNSQTISAPPKID
-589 LGADAVSELIAESIR
+589 
-604 YVAVHGEGSNIIADI
+604 
-619 VAGEVLEWF
+619 EVKK